1 MNIDIF
7 NKYKE
12 LDLQIIES
20 IKEDREDVS
29 LFEKREE
36 ALKNIVSLDLNKTEI
51 KRIYLEQGLYD
62 LDKELECVILEKMSS
77 VKAEIKEIANKKQ
90 ANLGYATANRGSNFF
105 SKRV

>member
-7 NKYKE
+7 NEYKE
-12 LDLQIIES
+12 IDLQIIES
-20 IKEDREDVS
+20 IKEDREDET

-36 ALKNIVSLDLNKTEI
+36 AIKNIVSLDLDKTEI

-62 LDKELECVILEKMSS
+62 LDKKLECAIVEKISS